1 MNLTAIFCCLLRLR
15 TWPNFEVSLAVSTH
29 QRCEATVRLCRSGA
43 HLSTLIR
50 FVSIDCTL
58 LTHAHIHSSKFAFGE
73 WSDGVNFF
81 LDIEGPLV
89 YRFAAISRGRG
100 VQKLQFV
107 INLSGSTGGD
117 GFIECCRGSKRR
129 IKEGVKSLSCK

>member
-1 MNLTAIFCCLLRLR
+1 MELIFSWTLRVHWCTGLQ
-15 TWPNFEVSLAVSTH
+15 PLA
-29 QRCEATVRLCRSGA
+29 G
-43 HLSTLIR
+43 
-50 FVSIDCTL
+50 
-58 LTHAHIHSSKFAFGE
+58 G
-73 WSDGVNFF
+73 
-81 LDIEGPLV
+81 
-89 YRFAAISRGRG
+89 G